1 MNLTLLLTSYM
12 TFPMQGIVFGFH
24 FTEVQDEEFE
34 NMQNNKKKKNFIV
47 KNVTVMNWHFRK
59 E

>member
-1 MNLTLLLTSYM
+1 
-12 TFPMQGIVFGFH
+12 MQGILFGFH
-24 FTEVQDEEFE
+24 FTEVQNEEFE
-34 NMQNNKKKKNFIV
+34 SMQNNKKKKNFIV